1 MSTQRITPLNDN
13 GCLFLFIHI
22 HCELK
27 RSPLTPFQQQAST
40 LRQMALARMLVIVS
54 TIFILTA
61 SPIVALNITTTVVY
75 DFFISRR
82 YTNIFLLCYLVYL
95 ELGMINSSGINF
107 FVYVLRSSR
116 FRQELATFACFRF
129 LKHDKAGVNK
139 KDVIVKTTTTG
150 KSSVSR

>member
-1 MSTQRITPLNDN
+1 MLKTITCVNS
-13 GCLFLFIHI
+13 FL
-22 HCELK
+22 K
-27 RSPLTPFQQQAST
+27 QNAAT

-61 SPIVALNITTTVVY
+61 SPIVALSITTTIVY
-75 DFFISRR
+75 DFFIYRS
-82 YTNIFLLCYLVYL
+82 YTNIYLLCYLVYL

-129 LKHDKAGVNK
+129 LKHEKAGVNK
-139 KDVIVKTTTTG
+139 KDVTVKTTTTG
-150 KSSVSR
+150 ASSVSR

>member
-1 MSTQRITPLNDN
+1 
-13 GCLFLFIHI
+13 
-22 HCELK
+22 
-27 RSPLTPFQQQAST
+27 
-40 LRQMALARMLVIVS
+40 MALARMLVIVS

-116 FRQELATFACFRF
+116 FRQELAQFVCFGF
-129 LKHDKAGVNK
+129 LKRIEAGPRKESGTVNT
-139 KDVIVKTTTTG
+139 ITTG
-150 KSSVSR
+150 NDGCV